1 MRANGIVGKIWLNKA
16 CRGCRPLDGRSRL
29 VKADCVR
36 RLVMACSSLCR
47 QGGAG
52 SCVATSLVSLHV
64 AAHTESLATARLGA
78 FVGLLASVAV
88 AVNAQAA
95 WARESLVAG

>member
-1 MRANGIVGKIWLNKA
+1 MRANGIVGKMWLNKA

-36 RLVMACSSLCR
+36 QLVMAFSSLCR
-47 QGGAG
+47 QGSTG

-64 AAHTESLATARLGA
+64 AAHTESFATSRLRA
-78 FVGLLASVAV
+78 LVRLLASVAV
-88 AVNAQAA
+88 AVDAQTA
-95 WARESLVAG
+95 WSRESLVTG